1 VVPTNNHPFV
11 FGRHAIAHNGA
22 FSMKLSDCCDVA
34 RAGEIS
40 NIDIVRR
47 GMCAKMTLQYHA
59 AIRGTTDSEVSAF
72 FVAFPS

>member
-1 VVPTNNHPFV
+1 VPTNNHPFV

-22 FSMKLSDCCDVA
+22 GSSRQLKRGDVV
-34 RAGEIS
+34 RTGEIS

-59 AIRGTTDSEVSAF
+59 AIRGTTDSEVS
-72 FVAFPS
+72 PLL